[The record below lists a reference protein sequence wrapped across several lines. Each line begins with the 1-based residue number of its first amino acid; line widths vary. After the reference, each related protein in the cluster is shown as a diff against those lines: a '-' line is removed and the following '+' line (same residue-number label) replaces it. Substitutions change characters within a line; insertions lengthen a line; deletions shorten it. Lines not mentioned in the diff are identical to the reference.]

1 LCCSERGPFFAAQS
15 AKKRTPL
22 CVLDRFG
29 KEVISLTDAEG
40 VPTALVAF
48 IAAGSRLI
56 RYGVFYQ
63 ALYRR
68 PIGKKVIE

>member
-1 LCCSERGPFFAAQS
+1 
-15 AKKRTPL
+15 
-22 CVLDRFG
+22 VLDRFG
-29 KEVISLTDAEG
+29 KEVISLTDAGG